1 MCYRKGMK
9 SFLRLACV
17 IVALSFATPAIAQEL
32 HQDLQETV
40 SARVQSIRVDE
51 DRLIPGTETKTPYQ
65 VLLVEV
71 LEGGAKGESVQV
83 ENDYVRV
90 GVGDKVFVHRLKTV
104 EGDELYT
111 FGEPNRSASLIFF
124 TLLFL
129 LTIIAFGGWQGMR
142 GLVSLAGSIL
152 LILYVLLPA
161 VLAGYSPVL
170 VSIGAASLIIIV
182 GSYITHGFRKST
194 TAAVLGMICTVIIT
208 GLLAYLSVH
217 WGMLTGYGDES
228 AMYLNLNA
236 KGTIDLSG
244 LLLGAI
250 IIGLLG
256 VLYDSAIGQSVA
268 VDELHATAPH
278 VSRREIFKRA
288 TRIGREHIGA
298 LVTALAIAYVGAA
311 LPLLLLFYQSDMPV
325 LSLLNREVM
334 ATEIMRTLVG
344 SIGLVLAVPI
354 TTLISIF
361 FIVRPGSASRRPAS
375 RPDHSHGHAHHHHH

>member
-1 MCYRKGMK
+1 MK
-9 SFLRLACV
+9 SFLRLAFV
-17 IVALSFATPAIAQEL
+17 IIALGFAAPALAQEL
-32 HQDLQETV
+32 HQDIRETV

-51 DRLIPGTETKTPYQ
+51 DRVIPGTIVEAPYQ
-65 VLLVEV
+65 LLLVEV
-71 LEGGAKGESVQV
+71 LEGKAKGQNVEI

-90 GVGDKVFVHRLKTV
+90 GVGDKIFVHRLETV
-104 EGDELYT
+104 EGHELYA
-111 FGEPNRSASLIFF
+111 FSEPDRSTPLIVF

-129 LTIIAFGGWQGMR
+129 VTIIAFGGLQGLR
-142 GLVSLAGSIL
+142 GLVSLAGSVL

-161 VLAGYSPVL
+161 VLAGHSPVF
-170 VSIGAASLIIIV
+170 VSIGVSSLIIIV
-182 GSYITHGFRKST
+182 GSYITHGFRRST
-194 TAAVLGMICTVIIT
+194 TAAVLGMIVTILIT
-208 GLLAYLSVH
+208 GLLAYASVH

-236 KGTIDLSG
+236 QGAIDLSG

-268 VDELHATAPH
+268 VDELRAAAPGI
-278 VSRREIFKRA
+278 SRREVFKRA

-311 LPLLLLFYQSDMPV
+311 LPLLLLFYQSEMPIGFI
-325 LSLLNREVM
+325 LNREVI

-344 SIGLVLAVPI
+344 SIGLVIAVPV

-361 FIVRPGSASRRPAS
+361 LIVRPGKKGMAPARPAS
-375 RPDHSHGHAHHHHH
+375 GHSHHHHH